1 MLSEGVCKIYKNI
14 LEEELLEAT
23 GCTEPIALALVGAK
37 VKKVLGAI
45 PDRVDVYCSGNM
57 IKNVKGVVVPN
68 SGGLRG
74 IDCAVLLGIIGGN
87 PDDDLQVVSKVSD
100 EDRLY
105 LKQELQKKYVKT
117 YLAQDVPT
125 LYIRVVAYKGEDS
138 CEVEL
143 QKKHTNVNKIIKNG
157 TVIFDNHTDENEG
170 TVGSDKS
177 VLNIKDIIEYA
188 ENVDIN
194 DVKDVIL
201 RQVKDNEA
209 IALEGLNGSYGAEVG
224 KSILEHGTDV
234 YSRAK
239 AKAAA
244 GSDARMGGCPMPVV
258 INSGSGNQGM
268 TISNSV
274 YEFAKELDVSE
285 EKLIRSLVIA
295 NLVAVHQKKYIG
307 ALSAYCGATSA
318 ATGAACGI
326 AWLKGGD
333 YEVISKT
340 ISNSIVSIGGMVCD
354 GAKGSCASKIALAL
368 DCSLRAMD
376 MAFKDRAFTYGEGL
390 VKKDVEGTIQA
401 VGRMA
406 KDGMKS
412 TDIEILNIMLED

>member
-1 MLSEGVCKIYKNI
+1 MLSEGVCKIYKSI

-37 VKKVLGAI
+37 VKKVLGGI
-45 PDRVDVYCSGNM
+45 PDRLDVYCSGNM

-74 IDCAVLLGIIGGN
+74 IDCAVLLGIVGGN

-100 EDRLY
+100 EDRLV
-105 LKQELQKKYVKT
+105 LKQELAKKYVKT

-125 LYIRVVAYKGEDS
+125 LYIRVVAYKGDDS

-143 QKKHTNVNKIIKNG
+143 QKKHTNVNKIIKNNE
-157 TVIFDNHTDENEG
+157 VIFDNHTDGNDNS
-170 TVGSDKS
+170 VGSDRS
-177 VLNIKDIIEYA
+177 ILNIKDIIDYA

-194 DVKDVIL
+194 DVKELIL

-209 IALEGLNGSYGAEVG
+209 IALEGLKGGYGAEVG
-224 KSILEHGTDV
+224 KTILEHSDDV

-268 TISNSV
+268 TISNAV
-274 YEFAKELDVSE
+274 NEFAKELAASE
-285 EKLIRSLVIA
+285 EKLIRALVIA

-333 YEVISKT
+333 YDVISKT

-368 DCSLRAMD
+368 DSSLRAMD

-390 VKKDVEGTIQA
+390 VKQDVEGTIQA

-406 KDGMKS
+406 KDGMKQ